1 MRSTRVVLIA
11 AIALLSW
18 TAALANER
26 GMVIRAGDLFAEPF
40 IDAAKLGPLN
50 SNQPVTIV
58 ERRGG
63 WLAVEVGG
71 RRGWVRMLNVRLEI
85 AARPAASTAALRT
98 GSTGRIVVTGVPGAT
113 PGRSTAAL
121 RTGSTGRTVATGVK
135 GLDEVDIRGASID
148 RAQLAQ
154 LERLAVSDGDARQHA
169 AQNNL
174 KETKVDYL
182 KPGKDR

>member
-1 MRSTRVVLIA
+1 MRSTRVILIG

-18 TAALANER
+18 TAALASER
-26 GMVIRAGDLFAEPF
+26 GLVIHAGDLFAEPF
-40 IDAAKLGPLN
+40 IDAAKLGPLAG
-50 SNQPVTIV
+50 NQPVTIV

-71 RRGWVRMLNVRLEI
+71 RRGWVRLLNVRLEI

-135 GLDEVDIRGASID
+135 GLDEVDIRNASID
-148 RAQLAQ
+148 RAQQARLEALGASDAQ
-154 LERLAVSDGDARQHA
+154 ARQQA
-169 AQNNL
+169 AASQL
-174 KETKVDYL
+174 KEANVAYL
-182 KPGKDR
+182 KPEKVK

>member
-18 TAALANER
+18 TAARANER
-26 GMVIRAGDLFAEPF
+26 GLVIRASDLLAEPF
-40 IDAAKLGPLN
+40 IDAAKLGPLAG
-50 SNQPVTIV
+50 NQPVTIV

-71 RRGWVRMLNVRLEI
+71 RRGWVRMLNVRLE
-85 AARPAASTAALRT
+85 AAAKPATSTAAM
-98 GSTGRIVVTGVPGAT
+98 
-113 PGRSTAAL
+113 

-154 LERLAVSDGDARQHA
+154 LERLAVSGADARRHA
-169 AQNNL
+169 VQNNL
-174 KETKVDYL
+174 KETTVDYL
-182 KPGKDR
+182 KPGKVR